1 MTTVG
6 PLGDGLPETVP
17 ARMVNEFVYCPR
29 LFHLEWVQSRFA
41 SNDDVEQG
49 LYVHRVVDEPG
60 GTIPDPDD
68 THPELMAGRTSR
80 SVWLTSLRLRVT
92 AKIDLVEVSED
103 GSVVPVD
110 YKKGMPDRDGRP
122 WPSDEVQSALQALVL
137 RDAGYSVST
146 AEIWYAE
153 SRQRVVI
160 PIDDVLVT
168 RTRQTVADLWS
179 VAASDVAPPPLADSP
194 KCPRCSLVG
203 ICLPDEINALRH
215 READGSRRRR
225 IIPSNPDPRPVYI
238 QEQGSVVTV
247 RGGRLEVFKEKEKLD
262 SLRLIDVGQVCL
274 QGNVNVTP
282 QAMRELLSREVPV
295 CWFSYGGWFS
305 GMAQGLPGKNVD
317 LRRSQFTAS
326 PERTLLIARR
336 MVEGKIRNSRTL
348 LRRNSRADVANEV
361 ESMGRLAG
369 QAAEASGFP
378 TLLGLEGASA
388 RIYFTSFTRML
399 TSDTD
404 ISLQQFDSN
413 GRSRR
418 PPPDPVNALLSFAY
432 ALLVKDVTTTVTAV
446 GFDPYFGV
454 YHRPRFGRPALAL
467 DLAEEFRPL
476 VAESMVLQVI
486 NNGEVTSRDFLSRA
500 GGCQLE
506 KEGRRSVIRAY
517 ERRMS
522 QEIKHPLFG
531 YRVSYRRAIDVQAR
545 LLAAFLLG
553 EVDDYTP
560 FVTR

>member
-1 MTTVG
+1 MSAPG
-6 PLGDGLPETVP
+6 ASPSDLPETVP

-41 SNDDVEQG
+41 TNDDVEQG

-60 GTIPDPDD
+60 GSIPDPDD
-68 THPELMAGRTSR
+68 LHPELLAGRTSR
-80 SVWLTSLRLRVT
+80 SVWLTSAQLKVS
-92 AKIDLVEVSED
+92 AKIDLVEVSDD

-110 YKKGMPDRDGRP
+110 YKKGSPDRNGRP
-122 WPSDEVQSALQALVL
+122 WPSDEVQSVLQALVL

-146 AEIWYAE
+146 AEIWYDKT
-153 SRQRVVI
+153 RQRVVI
-160 PIDDVLVT
+160 PIHDAVVNST
-168 RTRQTVADLWS
+168 RETVAQLWK
-179 VAASDVAPPPLADSP
+179 VAASDSAPPPLVDSP

-203 ICLPDEINALRH
+203 ICLPDEVNALRQ
-215 READGSRRRR
+215 RETDGLRKRR
-225 IIPSNPDPRPVYI
+225 IIPSNPDPHPIYI

-247 RGGRLEVFKEKEKLD
+247 RGGRLEVFKERDRLD

-282 QAMRELLSREVPV
+282 QAMRELMSREIPV

-305 GMAQGLPGKNVD
+305 GMTQGLPGKNVD
-317 LRRSQFTAS
+317 LRRAQFTIS
-326 PERTLLIARR
+326 SERALAIAQK

-348 LRRNSRADVANEV
+348 LRRNSRTDVANPV
-361 ESMGRLAG
+361 ESMGRIAG
-369 QAAEASGFP
+369 QASAAGGFP
-378 TLLGLEGASA
+378 TLLGLEGAAA
-388 RIYFTSFTRML
+388 RIYFANFSQML
-399 TSDTD
+399 TTETG
-404 ISLQQFDSN
+404 IPVGEFDSN

-418 PPPDPVNALLSFAY
+418 PPPDPVNTLLSFAY
-432 ALLVKDVTTTVTAV
+432 ALLVKDVTTTLAV
-446 GFDPYFGV
+446 IGFDPYFGV

-476 VAESMVLQVI
+476 IADSLVLQVI
-486 NNGEVTSRDFLSRA
+486 NNGEVSDHDFLSRA
-500 GGCQLE
+500 GGCQLQ
-506 KEGRRSVIRAY
+506 KLGRRAVIHAY
-517 ERRMS
+517 ERRLS

-545 LLAAFLLG
+545 LLAAHLLG
-553 EVDDYTP
+553 EVAEYTP

>member
-1 MTTVG
+1 MTTAG
-6 PLGDGLPETVP
+6 ELRDGLPETVP

-49 LYVHRVVDEPG
+49 LYVHRVVDQPG
-60 GTIPDPDD
+60 GTMPGPTEIDS
-68 THPELMAGRTSR
+68 ELLAGRSSR
-80 SVWLTSLRLRVT
+80 SVWSTSSELRVS
-92 AKIDLVEVSED
+92 AKIDLVEVAED

-110 YKKGMPDRDGRP
+110 YKKGTPDRDGRP
-122 WPSDEVQSALQALVL
+122 WPSDEVQSALQALIL

-146 AEIWYAE
+146 AEVWYAE
-153 SRQRVVI
+153 SRRRVVI
-160 PIDDVLVT
+160 PIDDVVAT
-168 RTRQTVADLWS
+168 RTRQTVEDLWA
-179 VAASDVAPPPLADSP
+179 VAASDVAPPPLVDSP

-215 READGSRRRR
+215 RTVDGLQKRR
-225 IIPSNPDPRPVYI
+225 ILPSNPDPRPVYI
-238 QEQGSVVTV
+238 QEQGSVVSV
-247 RGGRLEVFKEKEKLD
+247 RGGRLEVFKDRERLE

-274 QGNVNVTP
+274 QGNVSVTP

-317 LRRSQFTAS
+317 LRRAQFTAS
-326 PERTLLIARR
+326 SERALSIARR

-348 LRRNSRADVANEV
+348 LRRNSREDVANEV
-361 ESMGRLAG
+361 ESMGRLASH
-369 QAAEASGFP
+369 AAKASGFP
-378 TLLGLEGASA
+378 TLLGLEGAAA
-388 RIYFTSFTRML
+388 RIYFTSFSHML
-399 TSDTD
+399 TLDTD
-404 ISLQQFDSN
+404 IALQQFDSN

-432 ALLVKDVTTTVTAV
+432 ALLAKDVTTTLTAV

-454 YHRPRFGRPALAL
+454 FHRPRFGRPALAL

-476 VAESMVLQVI
+476 VAESVVLQVI
-486 NNGEVTSRDFLSRA
+486 NNSEVTSRDFLSRA

-506 KEGRRSVIRAY
+506 KGGRRSVIRAY

-522 QEIKHPLFG
+522 HEIKHPSFG

-545 LLAAFLLG
+545 LLAAYLLD
-553 EVDDYTP
+553 EIDDYTP

>member
-1 MTTVG
+1 MTRVEPTG
-6 PLGDGLPETVP
+6 SGLPETVP

-41 SNDDVEQG
+41 SNDDVEHG
-49 LYVHRVVDEPG
+49 LYIHRVVDQPG
-60 GTIPDPDD
+60 GAVPEPDD
-68 THPELMAGRTSR
+68 IHPELLAGRTAR
-80 SVWLTSLRLRVT
+80 SLWLTSPQLRVS

-110 YKKGMPDRDGRP
+110 YKKGRPDRNGRP
-122 WPSDEVQSALQALVL
+122 WPSDEVQSVLQALVL
-137 RDAGYSVST
+137 RDAGYSAPT

-153 SRQRVVI
+153 SRERVVI
-160 PIDDVLVT
+160 PVDDVVAA
-168 RTRQTVADLWS
+168 RTRQTLADLWS
-179 VAASDVAPPPLADSP
+179 VAASDVAPPPLVDSP

-203 ICLPDEINALRH
+203 ICLPDEINALRQ
-215 READGSRRRR
+215 REEDGLRKRR
-225 IIPSNPDPRPVYI
+225 IIPSNPDARPVYI

-247 RGGRLEVFKEKEKLD
+247 RGGRLEVFKDKERLE
-262 SLRLIDVGQVCL
+262 SLRLIDVWQVCL

-317 LRRSQFTAS
+317 LRRAQFTAS
-326 PERTLLIARR
+326 PDRALSIARR

-348 LRRNSRADVANEV
+348 LRRNSREDVTSEV

-369 QAAEASGFP
+369 DAAKASGFP
-378 TLLGLEGASA
+378 TLLGLEGVAA
-388 RIYFTSFTRML
+388 RIYFANFSHML
-399 TSDTD
+399 TLETE
-404 ISLQQFDSN
+404 LPVHQFDSN

-432 ALLVKDVTTTVTAV
+432 ALLVKDLTTTLNAI

-454 YHRPRFGRPALAL
+454 FHRPRFGRPALAL

-476 VAESMVLQVI
+476 IAESLVLQVV
-486 NNGEVTSRDFLSRA
+486 NNSEVTSKDFLSRA
-500 GGCQLE
+500 GGCQLQ

-522 QEIKHPLFG
+522 HEIKHPLFG

-545 LLAAFLLG
+545 LLAAHLLG
-553 EVDDYTP
+553 EVDEYTP